1 MFVFYYF
8 VFTFD
13 PEITQKM
20 FSKAC
25 KYAINSMIFLA
36 TLPEGDERVG
46 LKDIAIAIN
55 SPEAFTAKILQTL
68 VKENLLVS
76 IKGPNGGFQISESG
90 KKAHLYQVVHLI
102 DGDSVITSCALGLQE
117 CSEKRPCA
125 VHHKF
130 KAIRDHLTGMMMTT
144 TLADMANGIRQG
156 VSYLKY

>member
-1 MFVFYYF
+1 
-8 VFTFD
+8 
-13 PEITQKM
+13 M

-36 TLPEGDERVG
+36 TLPEGEERVG
-46 LKDIAIAIN
+46 LKDIAVAIN

-68 VKENLLVS
+68 VRENLLES
-76 IKGPNGGFQISESG
+76 IKGPHGGFQISESG
-90 KKAHLYQVVHLI
+90 KKVPLHRVVQVM
-102 DGDSVITSCALGLQE
+102 DGEAVFTGCALGLQT

-125 VHHKF
+125 VHYKF

-144 TLADMANGIRQG
+144 TLEDMANGIRTG

>member
-1 MFVFYYF
+1 
-8 VFTFD
+8 
-13 PEITQKM
+13 M

-36 TLPEGDERVG
+36 TMPEGEECIG
-46 LKDIAIAIN
+46 LKEIAVAIN

-68 VKENLLVS
+68 VREHLLES
-76 IKGPNGGFQISESG
+76 IKGPNGGFRISESG
-90 KKAHLYQVVHLI
+90 RKVSLHRVVEVV
-102 DGDSVITSCALGLQE
+102 DGDSIFTGCALGLQE

-144 TLADMANGIRQG
+144 TLEDMAKGIQQG

>member
-1 MFVFYYF
+1 
-8 VFTFD
+8 
-13 PEITQKM
+13 M

-36 TLPEGDERVG
+36 TQPEGEERIG
-46 LKDIAIAIN
+46 LKNIATAIN
-55 SPEAFTAKILQTL
+55 SPEAFTAKILQAL
-68 VKENLLVS
+68 VRENLLVS

-90 KKAHLYQVVHLI
+90 RNVPLHRVVQVI
-102 DGDSVITSCALGLQE
+102 DGDSVFTGCALGLQE

-144 TLADMANGIRQG
+144 TLKDMAQGIQQG
-156 VSYLKY
+156 VSFLKY

>member
-1 MFVFYYF
+1 
-8 VFTFD
+8 
-13 PEITQKM
+13 M

-36 TLPEGDERVG
+36 TLPEGEERIG
-46 LKDIAIAIN
+46 LKDIAAAIN

-68 VKENLLVS
+68 VRENLLVS

-90 KKAHLYQVVHLI
+90 KKVPLHRVVQVI
-102 DGDSVITSCALGLQE
+102 DGDSVFTGCALGLQE

-144 TLADMANGIRQG
+144 SLEDMANGIRQG

>member
-1 MFVFYYF
+1 
-8 VFTFD
+8 
-13 PEITQKM
+13 M

-36 TLPEGDERVG
+36 TLPEGEERIG
-46 LKDIAIAIN
+46 LKDIANAIN
-55 SPEAFTAKILQTL
+55 TAKILQTL
-68 VKENLLVS
+68 VRENLLVS

-90 KKAHLYQVVHLI
+90 RKVPLHRVVQVI
-102 DGDSVITSCALGLQE
+102 DGDSVFTGCALGLQE

-144 TLADMANGIRQG
+144 TLEDMANGIRQG

>member
-1 MFVFYYF
+1 
-8 VFTFD
+8 
-13 PEITQKM
+13 M

-36 TLPEGDERVG
+36 TLPEGEQRMG
-46 LKDIAIAIN
+46 LKEIANAIN

-68 VKENLLVS
+68 VRENLLVS
-76 IKGPNGGFQISESG
+76 VKGPNGGFQMSESG
-90 KKAHLYQVVHLI
+90 KKAALHRVVQAI
-102 DGDSVITSCALGLQE
+102 DGDSVFTGCALGLQE

-144 TLADMANGIRQG
+144 TLEDMANGIRQG